1 MHKIGRRKSSIA
13 NVQAVLG
20 TGKILIN
27 KKSDAIYFQKQ
38 SLLLSIIHSPLKKIQ
53 AENKYDFYVT
63 VTGGGNFSQAYAIR
77 LGIARVLT
85 HLSNLDSDKTES
97 PNDTQISWT
106 DSQEHTLGPPISD
119 RGTKENNE
127 NTNTFLNVENAK
139 EHRIIFKQEHYLT
152 RDPRVKERRKYG
164 LKKARRA
171 SQFSK
176 R

>member
-1 MHKIGRRKSSIA
+1 MHKVGRRKSSIA

-27 KKSDAIYFQKQ
+27 KKSDYTYFQKQ
-38 SLLLSIIHSPLKKIQ
+38 SLLLSIIHSPLNKIQ
-53 AENKYDFYVT
+53 AENKYDFYIT

-85 HLSNLDSDKTES
+85 HLSDFDLNQNES
-97 PNDTQISWT
+97 SQNNT
-106 DSQEHTLGPPISD
+106 D
-119 RGTKENNE
+119 
-127 NTNTFLNVENAK
+127 TNTFLSIENAK
-139 EHRIIFKQEHYLT
+139 ENRIIFKQEHYLT

>member
-1 MHKIGRRKSSIA
+1 MHKVGRRKSSIA

-27 KKSDAIYFQKQ
+27 KKSDDNYFQKQ
-38 SLLLSIIHSPLKKIQ
+38 SLLLFVIHSPLKKVQ
-53 AENKYDFYVT
+53 AENKYDFYIT

-85 HLSNLDSDKTES
+85 HLSDLDSNSNES
-97 PNDTQISWT
+97 TQNNSDPNA
-106 DSQEHTLGPPISD
+106 
-119 RGTKENNE
+119 
-127 NTNTFLNVENAK
+127 FLNIENAK

-164 LKKARRA
+164 LKKARKA

>member
-1 MHKIGRRKSSIA
+1 MHKVGRRKSSIA

-27 KKSDAIYFQKQ
+27 KKSDNNYFQQ
-38 SLLLSIIHSPLKKIQ
+38 HSILLSIIHSPLKKIK
-53 AENKYDFYVT
+53 AENKYDFHIT

-85 HLSNLDSDKTES
+85 HLSNFDLNQNES
-97 PNDTQISWT
+97 SQSNVDTNS
-106 DSQEHTLGPPISD
+106 
-119 RGTKENNE
+119 
-127 NTNTFLNVENAK
+127 FLSIENAK
-139 EHRIIFKQEHYLT
+139 ENRILFKQEHFLT

>member
-53 AENKYDFYVT
+53 AENKYDFYIT

-77 LGIARVLT
+77 LGIAWVLT
-85 HLSNLDSDKTES
+85 HLSNLDSDQIKS
-97 PNDTQISWT
+97 NNDTEISWI
-106 DSQEHTLGPPISD
+106 DSQEQTL
-119 RGTKENNE
+119 KNNVD
-127 NTNTFLNVENAK
+127 TNTFLNVENAK